1 MNEDASGPHVGGA
14 HNQKAAAEASFEV
27 EGPSAP
33 ASSRGALSE
42 IGRVLAPEE
51 LSSSG
56 AQKLIIELLDR
67 AEAECKRLHDYEDK
81 YHECFTRAAVLEA
94 RVQNS
99 TAFEVLY
106 SASIVLGGLIL
117 GLYQSLA
124 GTPLAPWAL
133 AIGAL
138 FIVGA
143 IAAKLASNK

>member
-1 MNEDASGPHVGGA
+1 MESASSPHGGGA
-14 HNQKAAAEASFEV
+14 RNQKAADESTV
-27 EGPSAP
+27 ELGGPSVP

-56 AQKLIIELLDR
+56 AQKLIIELLYR
-67 AEAECKRLHDYEDK
+67 AEAECKRLRDYEDK
-81 YHECFTRAAVLEA
+81 YHEYFTRAAVLEV
-94 RVQNS
+94 RVQKS

-106 SASIVLGGLIL
+106 SSSVVLGGLIL

-133 AIGAL
+133 GVGAL
-138 FIVGA
+138 FVIGPIV
-143 IAAKLASNK
+143 AKLIANK